1 MPNQNVDLVSNI
13 YTIQNV
19 SINSQ
24 NIMSFITSFD
34 FYYLKSIKKALSS
47 VIESANNSKQKSESV
62 TNDSNWE
69 EKVLSDFQKTAL
81 YYHYAVLNC

>member
-62 TNDSNWE
+62 TNDSN
-69 EKVLSDFQKTAL
+69 
-81 YYHYAVLNC
+81 